1 MSILDEKMKYNYYF
15 HFLISHSQEKHDLHF
30 HFFPLLPAAALCL
43 RLPSRS
49 PAMWNNLRSE
59 SENEDENNEYDKV
72 YRNNTVQFE
81 TLESEG
87 LSGDTVK
94 PVVTTAA
101 S

>member
-1 MSILDEKMKYNYYF
+1 MEKIIIED
-15 HFLISHSQEKHDLHF
+15 LLWPQDPPGSQ
-30 HFFPLLPAAALCL
+30 
-43 RLPSRS
+43 
-49 PAMWNNLRSE
+49 
-59 SENEDENNEYDKV
+59 
-72 YRNNTVQFE
+72 VQFE